1 MHHSKTKKIINMK
14 KIFLIIAAPI
24 ILFSSGCSGWV
35 DDVSTSPNSPTEVT
49 PALLLTVSEV
59 AMQSLYTGQLA
70 RTSSIL
76 MQHSAGND
84 FQMIDIR
91 DYKITEQ
98 SNTNEWKTFYADAL
112 INQQELINVA
122 GAENPYYRGIATVL
136 KCMTIGL
143 ATDFYGD
150 IPYSQAL
157 QGLEATQEALNPAY
171 DSQESIIASIQNELN
186 GAITDLS
193 APATSNAVLPGADDF
208 IHNGDVSMWIKAAYM
223 LKARYANRL
232 SERDATGSANDAL
245 AFLAS
250 AGLSSNADN
259 TNAIFG
265 INGNELN
272 PWASFNTTRANYI
285 KMGEFFINLLSS
297 TNDPRLPLYA
307 TLDDDGGFSGVP
319 TNSEDPSASNTG
331 PLYSSDANPLP
342 LLTYYEMKFIEAEA
356 QMRLGNTGAAATA
369 YNDAVKAN
377 ILATVGAADPTYEA
391 ANASE
396 TAGTITMEKI
406 MTQKYIAMFT
416 QCETWAD
423 WRRTGLPALTPNP
436 DGIVDG
442 IPVRFPTCID
452 ERLYNSNAVV
462 IGDIL
467 APVWWD
473 N

>member
-1 MHHSKTKKIINMK
+1 MK
-14 KIFLIIAAPI
+14 KIFLILTMPV
-24 ILFSSGCSGWV
+24 ILFGSGCSGWV

-76 MQHSAGND
+76 VQHSAGND
-84 FQMIDIR
+84 FQMIDVR

-98 SNTNEWKTFYADAL
+98 SNINEWKTFYADAL

-122 GAENPYYRGIATVL
+122 GNENPYYRGIAKVL

-150 IPYSQAL
+150 VPYSQAL
-157 QGLEATQEALNPAY
+157 LGLEATEAALNPAY
-171 DSQESIIASIQNELN
+171 DSQESIIASIQSELD
-186 GAITDLS
+186 GAINDLS
-193 APATSNAVLPGADDF
+193 APATANALLPGSDDF
-208 IHNGDVSMWIKAAYM
+208 IHNGDVAMWIKAAYM

-232 SERDATGSANDAL
+232 SQRDATGSANDAL
-245 AFLAS
+245 AFITS
-250 AGLSSNADN
+250 AGLASNADN

-285 KMGEFFINLLSS
+285 KMGEFFIDMLETS
-297 TNDPRLPLYA
+297 TDPRLPLYA
-307 TLDDDGGFSGVP
+307 TLDDGGGYSGVP
-319 TNSEDPSASNTG
+319 KNSVDPTASNTG
-331 PLYSSDANPLP
+331 ELYSSNANPLP

-356 QMRLGNTGAAATA
+356 KLRLGDAAGAAAA
-369 YNDAVKAN
+369 HNDAVKAN
-377 ILATVGAADPTYEA
+377 ILATVGAADAAYEA

-396 TAGTITMEKI
+396 TAGTITLDKI

-416 QCETWAD
+416 QCEAWAD
-423 WRRTGLPALTPNP
+423 YRRTGLPALTPNP
-436 DGIVDG
+436 DAIVDG

-452 ERLYNSNAVV
+452 ERLYNSSAVV

>member
-1 MHHSKTKKIINMK
+1 MK
-14 KIFLIIAAPI
+14 KIFLILTMPV
-24 ILFSSGCSGWV
+24 ILFGSGCSGWV

-76 MQHSAGND
+76 VQHSAGND
-84 FQMIDIR
+84 FQMIDVR

-122 GAENPYYRGIATVL
+122 GDENPYYRGIATVL

-150 IPYSQAL
+150 VPYSQAL
-157 QGLEATQEALNPAY
+157 KGLEATEAALNPAY
-171 DSQESIIASIQNELN
+171 DSQESIIAAIQSELN

-193 APATSNAVLPGADDF
+193 APSTANALLPAADDF
-208 IHNGDVSMWIKAAYM
+208 IHNGDVTMWIKAAYM

-232 SERDATGSANDAL
+232 SQRDATGSANDAL
-245 AFLAS
+245 AFLTS
-250 AGLSSNADN
+250 AGLTSNADN

-285 KMGEFFINLLSS
+285 KMGEFFIDMLES
-297 TNDPRLPLYA
+297 TSDPRLPQYA
-307 TLDDDGGFSGVP
+307 TLDDGGGYSGVP
-319 TNSEDPSASNTG
+319 KNSVDPTASNTG
-331 PLYSSDANPLP
+331 PLYSSNANPLP

-356 QMRLGNTGAAATA
+356 KLRLGDAGGAAAA
-369 YNDAVKAN
+369 HNDAVKAN
-377 ILATVGAADPTYEA
+377 ILATLGAPDAAYEA

-396 TAGTITMEKI
+396 TAGSITLDKI

-416 QCETWAD
+416 QCEAWAD
-423 WRRTGLPALTPNP
+423 YRRTGLPALTPNP
-436 DGIVDG
+436 DAIVGG

-452 ERLYNSNAVV
+452 ERLYNSSATV

>member
-1 MHHSKTKKIINMK
+1 MK
-14 KIFLIIAAPI
+14 KIFLIITAPI
-24 ILFSSGCSGWV
+24 ILFTAGCSGWV
-35 DDVSTSPNSPTEVT
+35 DEVATSQNSPSEVT
-49 PALLLTVSEV
+49 PALLLSVSEV
-59 AMQSLYTGQLA
+59 AMQTLYTGQLA

-76 MQHSAGND
+76 VQQSAGND

-112 INQQELINVA
+112 VNQQELINLA
-122 GAENPYYRGIATVL
+122 GDGNPYYRGIATVL

-157 QGLEATQEALNPAY
+157 QGLEATADAFNPGY
-171 DSQESIIASIQNELN
+171 DAQESIIAAIQNELN
-186 GAITDLS
+186 SAIADLS
-193 APATSNAVLPGADDF
+193 VPAANNAYLPGSDDF
-208 IHNGDVSMWIKAAYM
+208 IHNGDVAMWKKAAYM
-223 LKARYANRL
+223 VKIRYANRL
-232 SERDATGSANDAL
+232 SQRDATGSANDVI
-245 AFLAS
+245 AFMNE
-250 AGLSSNADN
+250 AGLSSNGDN

-272 PWASFNTTRANYI
+272 PWYAFNNTRANYI
-285 KMGEFFINLLSS
+285 KMGEFFIDMLEA
-297 TNDPRLPLYA
+297 TGDPRLPLYA
-307 TLDDDGGFSGVP
+307 TTDDGGTYTGVP
-319 TNSEDPSASNTG
+319 KDGEDPTASNTG
-331 PLYSSDANPLP
+331 VLYSTDANPLP

-356 QMRLGNTGAAATA
+356 KMRLGDAGGAALAH
-369 YNDAVKAN
+369 NEAVKAN
-377 ILATVGAADPTYEA
+377 ILATVGAADETYEL

-396 TAGTITMEKI
+396 TAGSITMEKI

-423 WRRTGLPALTPNP
+423 WRRTGLPVLEANPN
-436 DGIVDG
+436 GIVDG

-462 IGDIL
+462 IGNIL
-467 APVWWD
+467 TPVWWD